1 MTDNQNNGKYIMRTE
16 QNRIMVTGG
25 KGYIGR
31 SFINKY
37 GDEYELIPVSLSS
50 KEKLDFGNVSTVVH
64 LSALVHQTKKIPDE
78 QYFSVNTEQTVSLAK
93 EAKKS
98 GVRHFVFY
106 STVAV
111 YGLHGDLAD
120 HKKLINE
127 NSFCNPTSAYAK
139 SKYDAEKS
147 LLKLEDEQFVVS
159 IIRPP
164 LVYGK
169 DAPGNML
176 KLKKLVELFPVL
188 PFSYENNKRSMVY
201 IDNLTY
207 FTKMVIDKRV
217 RGIFIPQDEDKYS
230 IKEIV
235 KTIAECSGNKILLIK
250 FPIGILWILAKI
262 KPQMIASLYGTLLFD
277 STASNKKTGYYPKI
291 TTKDGLN
298 LMSK

>member
-1 MTDNQNNGKYIMRTE
+1 MRAE

-31 SFINKY
+31 NFINKY
-37 GDEYELIPVSLSS
+37 RDEYELIPVSLSS
-50 KEKLDFGNVSTVVH
+50 KQNLDFCNVSTVLH
-64 LSALVHQTKKIPDE
+64 LSALVHQTKKILDE
-78 QYFSVNTEQTVSLAK
+78 QYFSINTEQTISLAK
-93 EAKKS
+93 EAKES
-98 GVRHFVFY
+98 GVRHFIFY

-111 YGLHGDLAD
+111 YGLHGYLED

-127 NSFCNPTSAYAK
+127 QSICNPESAYAK
-139 SKYDAEKS
+139 SKYDAEKA
-147 LLKLEDEQFVVS
+147 LLKLEDEQFIVS

-176 KLKKLVELFPVL
+176 KLKKLVQLFPIL
-188 PFSYENNKRSMVY
+188 PFNYKNNKRSMVY

-207 FTKMVIDKRV
+207 FTKTVVDKRV
-217 RGIFIPQDEDKYS
+217 RGIFIPQDEDRLS

-235 KTIAECSGNKILLIK
+235 KIIAECSGKKLFLIK
-250 FPIGILWILAKI
+250 FPIGMLWVLAKI

-277 STASNKKTGYYPKI
+277 STSSNEKTGYYAKI
-291 TTKDGLN
+291 ATKDGLS
-298 LMSK
+298 LMSE